1 MQAVQPFIDTAISK
15 TVNVPADYP
24 YADFK
29 DLYRDAWHAGLPQQ
43 RPVRAKMQHRAVLDP
58 RAAAPFRGHPGIIVP
73 FDFHTPTVESSQD
86 AAMISGVPSK
96 SRSAAVGEDGM

>member
-1 MQAVQPFIDTAISK
+1 MPGSPSISPTAG
-15 TVNVPADYP
+15 TDQN
-24 YADFK
+24 
-29 DLYRDAWHAGLPQQ
+29 G
-43 RPVRAKMQHRAVLDP
+43 
-58 RAAAPFRGHPGIIVP
+58 AAPFRGHPGIIVP